1 LRALPGVRKVFVASG
16 IRHDLVLA
24 DKKWGRKYLREV
36 ISEHTSGQM
45 KIAPEHIVPKV
56 LHLMGKPNHETLI
69 NFIKLFYNYTRA
81 ANKKQ
86 FLTYYLIAAHPGCTY
101 QDMVKLKSFATN
113 FMKITPEQVQIF
125 LPAPSTYSALMYH
138 TGFDPFTA
146 EKIFVAK
153 TLHQKE
159 IQKNVVT
166 SKREYPFSKT
176 E

>member
-1 LRALPGVRKVFVASG
+1 MFLSIFYLFKERKSGKTAPFLHTFLRSCK
-16 IRHDLVLA
+16 H
-24 DKKWGRKYLREV
+24 
-36 ISEHTSGQM
+36 
-45 KIAPEHIVPKV
+45 
-56 LHLMGKPNHETLI
+56 LHHFLH
-69 NFIKLFYNYTRA
+69 FIKLFYNYTRA

-153 TLHQKE
+153 NLIAHTL
-159 IQKNVVT
+159 
-166 SKREYPFSKT
+166 
-176 E
+176 